1 IGGAARFR
9 SVLEQLAF
17 SRGSLRRSRCR
28 FFAILYVPSARVYS
42 GGVHLLPHLCRHHVP
57 ASVRGAL
64 ALSSNPPSRHEKLIH
79 SRNANIRCS
88 PFTSVSPQERTFGQ
102 CPRL

>member
-1 IGGAARFR
+1 MAPG
-9 SVLEQLAF
+9 
-17 SRGSLRRSRCR
+17 
-28 FFAILYVPSARVYS
+28 
-42 GGVHLLPHLCRHHVP
+42 HVP

-88 PFTSVSPQERTFGQ
+88 PFTSGSPQERIFGQ
-102 CPRL
+102 CRVYEYTAYGAENKSPEALPGPCAEGQHARGVVSSPLRTSHGRGV